1 MAITINNKQLQS
13 ILEKTPSH
21 HNIMLVGVHGIGKS
35 RIISEFFRAKGIEV
49 ITLFLGQMS
58 DPGDLIGLP
67 HLNTET
73 GRTEFMPPY
82 WFPKGDKPIV
92 LFLDELNRARPEML
106 QSVMDLALNRMLA
119 GRRLPEGSRVI
130 SAVNDGA
137 EYQITE
143 LDPALVSRF
152 NVYFFRPTVSEWLLW
167 AEEQELDERVIHF
180 IENNQDALDA
190 PFNINADSIDKCA
203 DRRAWERVSD
213 IMKGLEEIDE
223 LTLKLISGIVG
234 VKAAARL
241 AESLSETSVVSGS
254 DLLLHFGEVKKRLKT
269 MKLPQLALV
278 NDNLFR
284 CLEARGYPEEEIEL
298 VGTNLEKYILWL
310 DKNDQREALMH
321 LINNFSSA
329 TYPSANLTIMTKLPA
344 IYTLMTDYLRQL

>member
-152 NVYFFRPTVSEWLLW
+152 NVYFFRPTVAEWLLW
-167 AEEQELDERVIHF
+167 AEAQELDERVIHF

-213 IMKGLEEIDE
+213 IMKGLEEVDD

-241 AESLSETSVVSGS
+241 A
-254 DLLLHFGEVKKRLKT
+254 
-269 MKLPQLALV
+269 
-278 NDNLFR
+278 
-284 CLEARGYPEEEIEL
+284 
-298 VGTNLEKYILWL
+298 
-310 DKNDQREALMH
+310 
-321 LINNFSSA
+321 
-329 TYPSANLTIMTKLPA
+329 
-344 IYTLMTDYLRQL
+344 

>member
-13 ILEKTPSH
+13 ILDKTPTH

-35 RIISEFFRAKGIEV
+35 RIISDYFKTKGIEV

-67 HLNTET
+67 HLNSET

-82 WFPKGDKPIV
+82 WFPQGDKPIV

-152 NVYFFRPTVSEWLLW
+152 NVYFFRPTVAEWLLW
-167 AEEQELDERVIHF
+167 AEQQGLDERVIHF

-190 PFNINADSIDKCA
+190 PFNVNANSIDKCA

-213 IMKGLEEIDE
+213 LMKGLEEVDDFA
-223 LTLKLISGIVG
+223 LKLIGGIVG
-234 VKAAARL
+234 AKAAARF
-241 AESLSETSVVSGS
+241 AESLSESSVLSGA
-254 DLLLHFGEVKKRLKT
+254 DILLHFEEVIKRLKA
-269 MKLPQLALV
+269 MKLPQLALI
-278 NDNLFR
+278 NDNIFR

-298 VGTNLEKYILWL
+298 IGANLEKYLLWL
-310 DKNDQREALMH
+310 DRNNQREALMH

-329 TYPSANLTIMTKLPA
+329 TYPSANLFIMTKHPA
-344 IYTLMTDYLRQL
+344 IYSLITDYLRQL

>member
-106 QSVMDLALNRMLA
+106 QSVMDLVLSLRSM
-119 GRRLPEGSRVI
+119 
-130 SAVNDGA
+130 
-137 EYQITE
+137 TE
-143 LDPALVSRF
+143 PNTKLRS
-152 NVYFFRPTVSEWLLW
+152 
-167 AEEQELDERVIHF
+167 
-180 IENNQDALDA
+180 
-190 PFNINADSIDKCA
+190 
-203 DRRAWERVSD
+203 
-213 IMKGLEEIDE
+213 
-223 LTLKLISGIVG
+223 LTLHL
-234 VKAAARL
+234 
-241 AESLSETSVVSGS
+241 
-254 DLLLHFGEVKKRLKT
+254 
-269 MKLPQLALV
+269 
-278 NDNLFR
+278 
-284 CLEARGYPEEEIEL
+284 YPDSMFI
-298 VGTNLEKYILWL
+298 
-310 DKNDQREALMH
+310 
-321 LINNFSSA
+321 SSA
-329 TYPSANLTIMTKLPA
+329 PP
-344 IYTLMTDYLRQL
+344 LRSGCFGQRHKS